1 MSPEP
6 ESDNPAPERSGTRS
20 CYACRRKKIRCD
32 RNDPCSACVRSA
44 KTCVYPPIGPRVR
57 RTKKTIMADMAG
69 RLASLEKTLARV
81 TGERQ
86 VTAIPDIFVF
96 DNVESAEEGSER
108 SNDDVLLQRGSSSQY
123 FNEILLSRMIGEEKN
138 LESALTE
145 PTPLRL
151 GTSPS
156 PFSAMGILSS
166 PSLSQHPSIFHPDK
180 PIAAELWNTYVSN
193 VENCLGLRILHIP
206 TDEVKVYSAIHNPTR
221 APFDDLA
228 FCFAIYFASTI
239 SLEEPDAPSML
250 ILDKPRQL
258 QLFKFGLEQ
267 ALAQGDFL
275 DQPTLT
281 GLRALAIYLSALRVH
296 NRGKGIW
303 ILNGLAIR
311 IAQSLGLHRDGER
324 LGLPP
329 FESELRRRL
338 WWHLITR
345 DSRSGE
351 DYGLENSTGMQPQ
364 SDVKL
369 PLNIDDEDLSPDMKQ
384 LPLEKRGWTIMTFSL
399 VYIDLAKAI
408 QKFATAVSSPSPSE
422 ETRRKIIEEAR
433 SKVMKRVD
441 ECGLVSSGLPQY
453 RLTVHCAHFLLRKLD
468 FFTRQQWL
476 ALQHPGSR
484 EALATDDDLLEALD
498 ILEPRVFGD
507 EPLLEQY
514 GWARKAYPQ
523 YHVTMYILWHL
534 CTRPN
539 GPHVDRAWRAVEAV
553 FTTELADEF
562 ADRVGSKPAVLA
574 VLKSKAEA
582 LRKQSAANLGN
593 GSLEESQ
600 ESQGVPVGALDGLSF
615 EDSTLDNG
623 ADEWL
628 PWTSMMQGISEEEAF
643 PWFW

>member
-6 ESDNPAPERSGTRS
+6 ESDNPAAERSTTRS
-20 CYACRRKKIRCD
+20 CYACRRKKIKCD

-44 KTCVYPPIGPRVR
+44 KTCVFPPIGPRVR

-81 TGERQ
+81 TAERQ
-86 VTAIPDIFVF
+86 ATSIPDIFVF
-96 DNVESAEEGSER
+96 DNAESTEEGSER

-138 LESALTE
+138 LESALTA

-180 PIAAELWNTYVSN
+180 PIAAELWNTYASN
-193 VENCLGLRILHIP
+193 VESCLGLRILHIP
-206 TDEVKVYSAIHNPTR
+206 TDEVRVYSAIHNPTK

-228 FCFAIYFASTI
+228 FCFAIYFASTM
-239 SLEEPDAPSML
+239 SLEEPDAPAML

-258 QLFKFGLEQ
+258 QLFK
-267 ALAQGDFL
+267 A
-275 DQPTLT
+275 
-281 GLRALAIYLSALRVH
+281 ALRVH

-369 PLNIDDEDLSPDMKQ
+369 PLNINDEDLSPDMKQ
-384 LPLEKRGWTIMTFSL
+384 LPPEKRGWTIMTFSL
-399 VYIDLAKAI
+399 VYIELAKAI
-408 QKFATAVSSPSPSE
+408 QKLATAVSSPSPSE
-422 ETRRKIIEEAR
+422 EARRKIIEETR
-433 SKVMKRVD
+433 SKVMRRVD
-441 ECGLVSSGLPQY
+441 ECGLESSGLPQY

-507 EPLLEQY
+507 EPLLGPY

-539 GPHVDRAWRAVEAV
+539 GPHVERAWRSVEAV
-553 FTTELADEF
+553 FSTELADEF

-574 VLKSKAEA
+574 ALKLKAEA
-582 LRKQSAANLGN
+582 LRKQSAINLGN
-593 GSLEESQ
+593 RPLEEPG
-600 ESQGVPVGALDGLSF
+600 ESQGIPVGAFDGLSF
-615 EDSTLDNG
+615 ENSTLDNG
-623 ADEWL
+623 GDEWL

>member
-1 MSPEP
+1 M
-6 ESDNPAPERSGTRS
+6 
-20 CYACRRKKIRCD
+20 
-32 RNDPCSACVRSA
+32 
-44 KTCVYPPIGPRVR
+44 
-57 RTKKTIMADMAG
+57 
-69 RLASLEKTLARV
+69 
-81 TGERQ
+81 
-86 VTAIPDIFVF
+86 
-96 DNVESAEEGSER
+96 
-108 SNDDVLLQRGSSSQY
+108 
-123 FNEILLSRMIGEEKN
+123 
-138 LESALTE
+138 
-145 PTPLRL
+145 
-151 GTSPS
+151 
-156 PFSAMGILSS
+156 
-166 PSLSQHPSIFHPDK
+166 
-180 PIAAELWNTYVSN
+180 
-193 VENCLGLRILHIP
+193 
-206 TDEVKVYSAIHNPTR
+206 
-221 APFDDLA
+221 
-228 FCFAIYFASTI
+228 

-369 PLNIDDEDLSPDMKQ
+369 PLNINDEDLSPDMKE
-384 LPLEKRGWTIMTFSL
+384 LPPEKRGWTAMTFSL
-399 VYIDLAKAI
+399 VYIELAKAI
-408 QKFATAVSSPSPSE
+408 QKLATAVSSPSPSE

-441 ECGLVSSGLPQY
+441 ECGSVSSGLPQY
-453 RLTVHCAHFLLRKLD
+453 RLTVHCARFLLRKLD

-484 EALATDDDLLEALD
+484 EALATEDDLLEALE
-498 ILEPRVFGD
+498 ILEPRMFGD
-507 EPLLEQY
+507 EPLLGQY

-539 GPHVDRAWRAVEAV
+539 GPHVDRAWRAVEGV
-553 FTTELADEF
+553 FSTELADEF

-574 VLKSKAEA
+574 ALKSKAEA
-582 LRKQSAANLGN
+582 LRKQSATKPSN
-593 GSLEESQ
+593 GPLEEPG
-600 ESQGVPVGALDGLSF
+600 ESQGVPVGALDGLNF
-615 EDSTLDNG
+615 EDSVLDNG
-623 ADEWL
+623 GDEWL